1 VRQKKAIVYRVQ
13 NMESA
18 QKGRLLFIL
27 VPKDRMAVE
36 MLQFVKNVKKVTCAL
51 VDIGLNVRLVNTLL
65 VDDMNVF
72 GAMLVIN
79 VKMELYS
86 LVMRVTIAF
95 KNIMPAPL

>member
-1 VRQKKAIVYRVQ
+1 
-13 NMESA
+13 
-18 QKGRLLFIL
+18 
-27 VPKDRMAVE
+27 MAVE

-79 VKMELYS
+79 VKMEFYS
-86 LVMRVTIAF
+86 LVMRVTIAL
-95 KNIMPAPL
+95 KDIMPATL